1 MFGYHDSNRCEFD
14 LWSPETTYKT
24 NNSFDENADR
34 NQYGY
39 GMWEDTP
46 YHTAIEN
53 RAFSPYAKHTQEVE
67 DIISMIGNG
76 YTGGIE
82 CDDDMSAGDM
92 RYIEQEVQKRYG
104 ISVNLS

>member
-14 LWSPETTYKT
+14 LWSPI
-24 NNSFDENADR
+24 NNSYKPDFNADR
-34 NQYGY
+34 EQHGY
-39 GMWEDTP
+39 GVWEDTP

-104 ISVNLS
+104 ISVNLT

>member
-1 MFGYHDSNRCEFD
+1 MFDTNLHAP
-14 LWSPETTYKT
+14 WYKDD
-24 NNSFDENADR
+24 N
-34 NQYGY
+34 
-39 GMWEDTP
+39 MP
-46 YHTAIEN
+46 
-53 RAFSPYAKHTQEVE
+53 FSCYAKHTQEVE

-82 CDDDMSAGDM
+82 CDDDMSAEDM

>member
-1 MFGYHDSNRCEFD
+1 MFDTNLHAP
-14 LWSPETTYKT
+14 WYK
-24 NNSFDENADR
+24 DDD
-34 NQYGY
+34 
-39 GMWEDTP
+39 MP
-46 YHTAIEN
+46 
-53 RAFSPYAKHTQEVE
+53 FSCYAKHTQEVE
-67 DIISMIGNG
+67 DIINMIGNG

>member
-1 MFGYHDSNRCEFD
+1 MFGYHDS
-14 LWSPETTYKT
+14 
-24 NNSFDENADR
+24 
-34 NQYGY
+34 
-39 GMWEDTP
+39 P
-46 YHTAIEN
+46 YCSTDIWAPNPTAWGDNAIEN

-82 CDDDMSAGDM
+82 CDDDMSAGDIQ
-92 RYIEQEVQKRYG
+92 YIEQEVQKRYG